1 MKITSGM
8 VEAGVSALAR
18 NRKQT
23 DGAVVAAVFSAMI
36 ARKGAEDA
44 RAVGKAQPAKEKTYW
59 PSFRYGP
66 DGQGKVFQKP
76 EDVPEGWTDS
86 PKKAVATEPEKRK
99 PGRPKTVAV

>member
-1 MKITSGM
+1 MKITTGM

-44 RAVGKAQPAKEKTYW
+44 RAVGKAQPPKERTFW

-66 DGQGKVFQKP
+66 DGKGKVFQSA
-76 EDVPEGWTDS
+76 EEVPEGWTDS
-86 PKKAVATEPEKRK
+86 PKAVAAPEPEKRK
-99 PGRPKTVAV
+99 PGRPKTVAA